1 MRQLTGSTPVSQG
14 QHQHWKSTKEHL
26 WIVTAVS
33 LSRQGQELLLPQ
45 LKPVRQHHQCYLK
58 GNQTLHGT
66 LSFFWLKQAALRPF
80 CSSLAPGA
88 AEDAHLNSVCSSPSS
103 EGPETSTCLYQ
114 KRTKEE
120 TLLEA
125 VNEWEEQPDK
135 LQIDAICGSSA
146 SG

>member
-1 MRQLTGSTPVSQG
+1 MNID
-14 QHQHWKSTKEHL
+14 W
-26 WIVTAVS
+26 
-33 LSRQGQELLLPQ
+33 
-45 LKPVRQHHQCYLK
+45 
-58 GNQTLHGT
+58 
-66 LSFFWLKQAALRPF
+66 FWLEHAALTPF
-80 CSSLAPGA
+80 SSSFAPGA
-88 AEDAHLNSVCSSPSS
+88 AEDAHPNSVCSSPSS
-103 EGPETSTCLYQ
+103 EGPEISTCLYQ